1 MIVICQKHFYDFE
14 ISGLYDAVNCKSIKY
29 ETVERLLKSW
39 CKTNVYRNGQIVD
52 LVQCAIQ
59 DEKEEM
65 YVELLTKYK
74 TQNEFVHAVL
84 AGNHKLIQKLIKEGM
99 IIGIKI

>member
-1 MIVICQKHFYDFE
+1 
-14 ISGLYDAVNCKSIKY
+14 
-29 ETVERLLKSW
+29 
-39 CKTNVYRNGQIVD
+39 
-52 LVQCAIQ
+52 
-59 DEKEEM
+59 M